1 VLEIAEFLERVAAC
15 PMPHNPT
22 VQAGA
27 ARRRSRDR
35 RSFRTAEFEEPGD
48 QEMPEE
54 DEKDT
59 GFTVKDRRRFDAEGD
74 TRDVEEGAAASP
86 GEPETPPAQ
95 EAPPAAA
102 DENTVAEEPAEDGAG
117 ELGQLTFSGFVIG
130 LAQQAFMFLGV
141 IPDPQSAVVHKDLM
155 QARAMI
161 DIIEMLRD
169 KTRGNLEEV
178 EERMMEEMLEELHLQ
193 YVREVR
199 ASMHPQGDNQ

>member
-1 VLEIAEFLERVAAC
+1 
-15 PMPHNPT
+15 M
-22 VQAGA
+22 
-27 ARRRSRDR
+27 S
-35 RSFRTAEFEEPGD
+35 
-48 QEMPEE
+48 EE
-54 DEKDT
+54 DAKDT
-59 GFTVKDRRRFDAEGD
+59 GFTIKDRRRFDAEGE
-74 TRDVEEGAAASP
+74 TRDVEDGGAEATHEAEAPTAAEPLAAAPDDGPPADESTETAA
-86 GEPETPPAQ
+86 GEP
-95 EAPPAAA
+95 
-102 DENTVAEEPAEDGAG
+102 
-117 ELGQLTFSGFVIG
+117 GQLTFSGFIIG

-141 IPDPQSAVVHKDLM
+141 IPDPQSSVVHKDLM